1 MAVQVVR
8 ESEIMQEAFDILLKQ
23 MSPSK
28 FSRFW
33 TNWQAGQGDYLQWRD
48 AEFTSETVDDLYQK
62 MVAFQENRRTDVI
75 ES

>member
-1 MAVQVVR
+1 MTVQVLR
-8 ESEIMQEAFDILLKQ
+8 ESEILQEAFDILVKQ

-48 AEFTSETVDDLYQK
+48 AEFASTTVDALYQEI
-62 MVAFQENRRTDVI
+62 VAFQKISTPQ
-75 ES
+75 

>member
-1 MAVQVVR
+1 MTVHVIR
-8 ESEIMQEAFDILLKQ
+8 EAEILQEAFTILLKQ

-48 AEFTSETVDDLYQK
+48 AEFTNETVDDLYQK
-62 MVAFQENRRTDVI
+62 IVAFQENKPATCL
-75 ES
+75 EQ

>member
-1 MAVQVVR
+1 MTVQVLR
-8 ESEIMQEAFDILLKQ
+8 ESEILQEAFDILVKQ

-48 AEFTSETVDDLYQK
+48 AEFASTTVDALYHEI
-62 MVAFQENRRTDVI
+62 VAFQKISTPQ
-75 ES
+75 

>member
-1 MAVQVVR
+1 MTVQVLR
-8 ESEIMQEAFDILLKQ
+8 ESEILQEAFDILVKQ

-48 AEFTSETVDDLYQK
+48 AEFANTTVDALYQEI
-62 MVAFQENRRTDVI
+62 VAFQKLNTPQ
-75 ES
+75 